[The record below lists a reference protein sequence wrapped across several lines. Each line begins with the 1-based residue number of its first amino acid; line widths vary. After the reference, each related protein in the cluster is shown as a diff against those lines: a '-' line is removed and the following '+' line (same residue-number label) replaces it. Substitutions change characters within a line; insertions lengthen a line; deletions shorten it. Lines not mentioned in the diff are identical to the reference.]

1 MFTSSSRSLLR
12 KFLSS
17 QWYSYISGGP
27 TDFSVASSNSILD
40 ILANSP
46 TFSCQVKPTTITR
59 KHQRKSNEMR
69 RVVTHHFDVL
79 QTRCA
84 IKQSNISR
92 TQTYLRQKLAEVA
105 DLDTQSLDFFFHG
118 LLVAVSIIQ
127 HPQRLI
133 VLHMD
138 LSVDHYITTSLVS
151 GITKKSIWFYNQIH
165 LVEKKKVTM
174 GANFHKTYSTISMNP
189 LLHPRLT

>member
-1 MFTSSSRSLLR
+1 
-12 KFLSS
+12 
-17 QWYSYISGGP
+17 
-27 TDFSVASSNSILD
+27 
-40 ILANSP
+40 
-46 TFSCQVKPTTITR
+46 
-59 KHQRKSNEMR
+59 MR

-84 IKQSNISR
+84 IKQSRISR

-151 GITKKSIWFYNQIH
+151 GITKKKH
-165 LVEKKKVTM
+165 LVLQSDTSNGEKKSNNVRKLSQNLQH
-174 GANFHKTYSTISMNP
+174 NFNESFVAPSLDIEPDLQRKK
-189 LLHPRLT
+189 